1 VKGKK
6 VHTAT
11 IKGILGTM
19 QTMSGPGARPRR
31 KPAVAVYSKLHYAT
45 RVKPG
50 FDALWVAAKDTLPP
64 GARVAMS
71 QDYLRSCWAKET
83 DGFKAEVE
91 KQGEDMHQIALE
103 EWKASR
109 KVPEGSAEE
118 YHK

>member
-1 VKGKK
+1 LKGKK

-50 FDALWVAAKDTLPP
+50 FDTLWAAAKDNLPP

-71 QDYLRSCWAKET
+71 QDYLRSCWAKES
-83 DGFKAEVE
+83 DIFRAEVE
-91 KQGEDMHQIALE
+91 NQGEEMHRIALE

-118 YHK
+118 YHQ